1 MELDKVFMAGAS
13 AESKFYSLILQ
24 ASEQEEGQALLQGT
38 GGASSENDVPLSQ
51 KSVCKLQILR
61 ALVLERQLLG

>member
-1 MELDKVFMAGAS
+1 MAVAS

-38 GGASSENDVPLSQ
+38 GGASNEIDVPLSH
-51 KSVCKLQILR
+51 KAICKLQILR
-61 ALVLERQLLG
+61 ALVL